1 MAILRIVLLI
11 AGIVSILLAT
21 GCGGRQTAPTPV
33 EAVKKTT
40 STYTPAPTKYTPAP
54 TEYTPAPTDIPVPT
68 NVPSQAS
75 GVSRLEW
82 PSDVGTSHIG
92 ALGQELE
99 GFPGGWIR
107 PLPGNFVWGEIE
119 PVKGRY
125 LWIKTDRWVRKWQK
139 ERLATLV
146 MVWPFVAWDQNTCHS
161 EEPAAVNPR
170 KGMGDRLYGPC
181 DSLAYASWLSAA
193 VERYDG
199 DGIDDTPGLEY
210 PIRYWEIG
218 N

>member
-1 MAILRIVLLI
+1 MTILRIVLLI
-11 AGIVSILLAT
+11 AGIVSILFAT
-21 GCGGRQTAPTPV
+21 GCGGGQTAPTPA

-40 STYTPAPTKYTPAP
+40 STYTPT
-54 TEYTPAPTDIPVPT
+54 PTDMPVPTNVPSQASTDMPVPT

-125 LWIKTDRWVRKWQK
+125 LWTKTDRWVRKWQQ

-146 MVWPFVAWDQNTCHS
+146 MIWPFVAWNQNICHA
-161 EEPAAVNPR
+161 EEPVAVNPR
-170 KGMGDRLYGPC
+170 KGTGDRLYGPC
-181 DSLAYASWLSAA
+181 DSLVMYL
-193 VERYDG
+193 G
-199 DGIDDTPGLEY
+199 
-210 PIRYWEIG
+210 
-218 N
+218 